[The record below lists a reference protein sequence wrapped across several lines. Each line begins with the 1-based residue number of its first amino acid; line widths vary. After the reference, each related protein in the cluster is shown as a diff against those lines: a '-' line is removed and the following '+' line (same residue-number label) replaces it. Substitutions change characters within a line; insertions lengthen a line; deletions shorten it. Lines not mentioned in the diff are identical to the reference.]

1 MLQMR
6 RHSLMT
12 TKRPTSS
19 SPNWGMLMLKWSIS
33 WSGTQTAACMDSC
46 DSG

>member
-1 MLQMR
+1 MSLVIIIQGMEIHREASTDYRVLCRMR

-19 SPNWGMLMLKWSIS
+19 SPNWGE
-33 WSGTQTAACMDSC
+33 
-46 DSG
+46 